1 MALYN
6 KRHHISRFV
15 APLLNTRLIGFE
27 FFTVITKLPEMAILA
42 SKGFTAKKLPPVGL
56 DLMITESRNCHW
68 FKSLNLNQ
76 LS

>member
-6 KRHHISRFV
+6 KRHHILRFV

-42 SKGFTAKKLPPVGL
+42 SKGFTATKITSSGTWPDDNWIKKLSLVQ
-56 DLMITESRNCHW
+56 ES
-68 FKSLNLNQ
+68 KS
-76 LS
+76 

>member
-42 SKGFTAKKLPPVGL
+42 SKGFTAVKIVTPSGL
-56 DLMITESRNCHW
+56 DPLLIL
-68 FKSLNLNQ
+68 FAFSLNV
-76 LS
+76 STEFSD